1 MNSNNICIKE
11 DFVSYPSIDENEDI
25 YENEDDLLDFTENE
39 TDGLY
44 VKEAAKRTFL
54 CKHAGI
60 NKPNKTVPLNEQHNR
75 TSCKLIEDMLADIQ
89 FWTLEEPTKKDAYNI
104 LNSLLEKKAND
115 LKWMK
120 PQQVELYIRYSSVI
134 AHDNTHIGQNIPKNL
149 KSKLHGDYEEF
160 AKKFFQCRNKLSI
173 KNFEH
178 DYIKLIEDYP
188 NIIGYLKQLYESK
201 ESWARCYTSSYFT
214 AGMQSINRIESINE
228 VIKKDLDG
236 RYVSLNDLCANI
248 DNEIRIH
255 VTFAITEKIHEQM
268 NLSFL
273 YHAIQIEYNTIDI
286 NIKFSYENRCINEI
300 FDLPQGYANAILRDI
315 YDQLVSIW
323 EVRHMKYESSPNYI
337 FLLEN

>member
-44 VKEAAKRTFL
+44 VSKIFVLWQEVTIFL
-54 CKHAGI
+54 
-60 NKPNKTVPLNEQHNR
+60 
-75 TSCKLIEDMLADIQ
+75 
-89 FWTLEEPTKKDAYNI
+89 
-104 LNSLLEKKAND
+104 ND
-115 LKWMK
+115 FCLQKGFGYRK
-120 PQQVELYIRYSSVI
+120 
-134 AHDNTHIGQNIPKNL
+134 
-149 KSKLHGDYEEF
+149 
-160 AKKFFQCRNKLSI
+160 
-173 KNFEH
+173 
-178 DYIKLIEDYP
+178 
-188 NIIGYLKQLYESK
+188 GYLKQLYESK